1 MPIETATI
9 LESGDQPAKKL
20 KMAEPALKF
29 MKMSQNATAPTRG
42 SERSAGYDLYRY
54 ISNFHIHLMTGS

>member
-1 MPIETATI
+1 MPIETSTI
-9 LESGDQPAKKL
+9 LETGDQPSKKL
-20 KMAEPALKF
+20 KMGEPVLKF

-54 ISNFHIHLMTGS
+54 TNS

>member
-9 LESGDQPAKKL
+9 MESGDQPAKKL

-54 ISNFHIHLMTGS
+54 INKIYILTD